1 MFSVVWCFFFV
12 FFQLKLPAL
21 HAHCCSFKRN
31 CLSSHTGLTPR
42 FQQWLWLLHF
52 QAKVA
57 ALAAALFKRP
67 GTVLAVWFGSTHCG
81 SWALAPC
88 QAKQKLIPSAGKARP
103 PLPNPV
109 LSSLVVWNAHTA
121 VPPCI
126 SPLGWKEMLLV
137 GIEPPSSVHGTLLY
151 TQGQCKERKIEW
163 RDHKINHWQD
173 SQLVCIYSQLM
184 ITEGYVTYSNVSR
197 HHRAGL
203 WILKQQISTSDHPH
217 LCPIILK

>member
-1 MFSVVWCFFFV
+1 M
-12 FFQLKLPAL
+12 
-21 HAHCCSFKRN
+21 
-31 CLSSHTGLTPR
+31 
-42 FQQWLWLLHF
+42 
-52 QAKVA
+52 
-57 ALAAALFKRP
+57 FKRP

-88 QAKQKLIPSAGKARP
+88 QAKQNLIPSAGKARP
-103 PLPNPV
+103 PLPNPM

-151 TQGQCKERKIEW
+151 TLGQCKERKIEW

-184 ITEGYVTYSNVSR
+184 IREGYVAYGNVSQ
-197 HHRAGL
+197 HHCDSL
-203 WILKQQISTSDHPH
+203 WILKQQLSTSDHPH